1 MKMLIGTIA
10 ICLGWLC
17 SFGALAEENG
27 GGCTF
32 DVPLPPDP
40 LPDGFDWTPLAQYWC
55 NQLANCGF
63 PTDSAS
69 CVSDYLQQINSP
81 IVDPGSPPPDES
93 LDDTPDDS
101 STLACED
108 SEESRAGAYDCVS
121 GALCLTMTTCKFNR
135 PGTGCEFTECP
146 AIHLLLGGPRVIHVH
161 DIGFSNPFQCGGD
174 VLFDAQ
180 GDLSFPVG
188 GDWIIYQQLPF
199 CPASAY
205 STGFLI
211 GACAPF
217 CGGPYVC
224 ANPNPDCDGADGP
237 LAPAMAMPALK

>member
-1 MKMLIGTIA
+1 
-10 ICLGWLC
+10 
-17 SFGALAEENG
+17 
-27 GGCTF
+27 
-32 DVPLPPDP
+32 
-40 LPDGFDWTPLAQYWC
+40 
-55 NQLANCGF
+55 
-63 PTDSAS
+63 
-69 CVSDYLQQINSP
+69 
-81 IVDPGSPPPDES
+81 
-93 LDDTPDDS
+93 
-101 STLACED
+101 
-108 SEESRAGAYDCVS
+108 
-121 GALCLTMTTCKFNR
+121 MTTCKFNR